1 MSQYSPAESA
11 FLAEIGRVLHGTSDS
26 ATHFY
31 SLRHPMPPNLQAAMT
46 AWLRTLPS
54 GLGEAELSARARA
67 WYDGLGSPEGESD
80 SPAT

>member
-1 MSQYSPAESA
+1 MPQYSPAESA
-11 FLAEIGRVLHGTSDS
+11 FLVEIGRVLYGTSDS

-31 SLRHPMPPNLQAAMT
+31 SLRHPMPANLQAAMT
-46 AWLRTLPS
+46 AWLRTLPA

-67 WYDGLGSPEGESD
+67 WYDEFGRSEGGSD